1 MHFKMKHS
9 PDLFSTERQII
20 ETGISNPQLRRRWL
34 GCGAALSEPLSGLFV
49 LLP

>member
-1 MHFKMKHS
+1 MDFKMKHS

-20 ETGISNPQLRRRWL
+20 ETGISNPQLSRWCL
-34 GCGAALSEPLSGLFV
+34 ECGAALSEPLSGPFV